1 MSADSYLP
9 FFHPKPETTMALHPS
24 TFDYLTPTAAQLTT
38 MASTRTEFARFAA
51 FLNTLLPDG
60 PDKTYVMRQLRDAAM
75 WANIAITRNP
85 DGSPR
90 S

>member
-1 MSADSYLP
+1 MHS
-9 FFHPKPETTMALHPS
+9 S
-24 TFDYLTPTAAQLTT
+24 TFEYLKPTDEQIERMARVREAAKIF
-38 MASTRTEFARFAA
+38 SEI
-51 FLNTLLPDG
+51 LNKELPEG
-60 PDKTYVMRQLRDAAM
+60 PDKTFTIRNHRATAM

>member
-1 MSADSYLP
+1 
-9 FFHPKPETTMALHPS
+9 MALHSS
-24 TFDYLTPTAAQLTT
+24 TFEYLKPTAYQLAVMGEVREMFALFT
-38 MASTRTEFARFAA
+38 ASLDPA
-51 FLNTLLPDG
+51 LPDG
-60 PDKTYVMRQLRDAAM
+60 PDKTFLLRQLRDCAM

>member
-1 MSADSYLP
+1 
-9 FFHPKPETTMALHPS
+9 MALHSS
-24 TFDYLTPTAAQLTT
+24 TFQYLRPTDDQMNT
-38 MASTRTEFARFAA
+38 MGAVREAFAVFAA
-51 FLNTLLPDG
+51 TLDGWLPEG
-60 PDKTYVMRQLRDAAM
+60 PDKTYVLRQLRDCAM